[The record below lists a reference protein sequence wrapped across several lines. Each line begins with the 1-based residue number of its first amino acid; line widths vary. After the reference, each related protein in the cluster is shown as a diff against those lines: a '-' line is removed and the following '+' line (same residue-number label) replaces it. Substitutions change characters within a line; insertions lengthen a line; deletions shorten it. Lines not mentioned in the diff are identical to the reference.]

1 MKKIRINI
9 IYHHYLCLL
18 SSHHTISNSI
28 ITYKMSASNIYHIH
42 INEYYKFL
50 DRDYLIDD
58 CMSSLYA
65 DIDNKYNNILISKEE
80 VDEVRNN
87 FLTIINSFALLK
99 KL

>member
-1 MKKIRINI
+1 
-9 IYHHYLCLL
+9 
-18 SSHHTISNSI
+18 
-28 ITYKMSASNIYHIH
+28 MSASNIYHIH